1 MEEPKGL
8 PPVQRHIELVIGRL
22 VTDEDFRRAFQR
34 DPRQTLGDAEKWGLS
49 LSPVEVAAL
58 LATDRSLWDRIA
70 RELDAR
76 LQKAS
81 LSTEP

>member
-1 MEEPKGL
+1 LEVGERTQD
-8 PPVQRHIELVIGRL
+8 VQRHIELIIGRL
-22 VTDEDFRRAFQR
+22 VTDEGFRRSFQR
-34 DPRQTLGDAEKWGLS
+34 DPQQALVDAEKWGLT

-81 LSTEP
+81 LVTEA